1 MPMDTLLLRYQRY
14 LEPAVAIAFFT
25 FWAFAEVGRHQILPG
40 SLRTVLPWWAALLAV
55 SVAIAIARIW
65 PLVAMAVCTVVVLAQ
80 LIFPFSAGFSSTD
93 WPIHLGLIIVVIGVS
108 ASVGDR
114 WRVLSFAF
122 AVGLAVACAG
132 LAIAYSRLDHYWSFA
147 GDGTGVG
154 AAGGVATLVSN
165 RILIF
170 TIAIL
175 LGVGAW
181 LLGFFGRAWQQKL
194 RSDLLLAQTT
204 DELRN
209 AEVDLLVSQERDRI
223 AQDVHDIMAH
233 SLSVI
238 IAQADGA
245 RFLAPARP
253 EAVTTSLENIAA
265 SARTSLT
272 EVRMLI
278 ETLVADPVGHSNP
291 TIGQLDDLTDR
302 MRTAGLDVVLEQ
314 FGEPAA
320 LTSTQELAVY
330 RIVQES
336 LTNALKHAG
345 TDPVARV
352 ALDWRGQG
360 LAVTVTSSGTPAALS
375 EPLAKARGLYGMRE
389 RARLAGGWLTAGP
402 DDDTPGGY
410 VVTAYIPTDAATGAA
425 A

>member
-1 MPMDTLLLRYQRY
+1 MPMDKLFLRGQRY
-14 LEPAVAIAFFT
+14 LEPVIAVAFFT

-40 SLRTVLPWWAALLAV
+40 FLRTVLPWWAALIAV
-55 SVAIAIARIW
+55 SLAIAIARIW
-65 PLVAMAVCTVVVLAQ
+65 PLVAMAVCTAVVLAQ
-80 LIFPFSAGFSSTD
+80 LLFPYSAGFSSTD
-93 WPIHLGLIIVVIGVS
+93 WPIYLGFILVVIGVS
-108 ASVGDR
+108 TSVGER
-114 WRVLSFAF
+114 WRALSFAF
-122 AVGLAVACAG
+122 AIGLAVAVAG
-132 LAIAYSRLDHYWSFA
+132 LVIAYPRLDYY
-147 GDGTGVG
+147 GPIPNNGTDVP
-154 AAGGVATLVSN
+154 TLVSN

-170 TIAIL
+170 TVVIL
-175 LGVGAW
+175 LGVSAW

-194 RSDLLLAQTT
+194 RSDQLLAQAA
-204 DELRN
+204 DDLRN

-291 TIGQLDDLTDR
+291 TLDQLDDLTGR
-302 MRTAGLDVVLEQ
+302 MRTAGLDVILEQ
-314 FGEPAA
+314 FGEPAS

-345 TDPVARV
+345 AEPVARV

-360 LAVTVTSSGTPAALS
+360 LAVTVASSGTPRSRS
-375 EPLAKARGLYGMRE
+375 EPLAKPRGLYGMRE

-410 VVTAYIPTDAATGAA
+410 IVTAYIPTDGATGAA

>member
-1 MPMDTLLLRYQRY
+1 MDKLFLRGQRY
-14 LEPAVAIAFFT
+14 LEPVIAVAFFT

-40 SLRTVLPWWAALLAV
+40 DLRNVLPWWAALVAV

-65 PLVAMAVCTVVVLAQ
+65 PLVAMAVCTAVVLAQ
-80 LIFPFSAGFSSTD
+80 LIFPYSAGFSSTD
-93 WPIHLGLIIVVIGVS
+93 WPIYVGFILVVIGVS
-108 ASVGDR
+108 TSIGDR
-114 WRVLSFAF
+114 WRALSFAF
-122 AVGLAVACAG
+122 AVGLGVAVAG
-132 LAIAYSRLDHYWSFA
+132 LAIAYPRLDYY
-147 GDGTGVG
+147 GPIPTEG
-154 AAGGVATLVSN
+154 ASVSTLVSN

-170 TIAIL
+170 TIVIL
-175 LGVGAW
+175 LSVSAW

-194 RSDLLLAQTT
+194 RSDQLLAQTT
-204 DELRN
+204 DDLRN

-253 EAVTTSLENIAA
+253 EAVTKSLENIAA

-291 TIGQLDDLTDR
+291 TLDQLDDLTGR
-302 MRTAGLDVVLEQ
+302 MRTAGLDVILEQ
-314 FGEPAA
+314 FGEPAS

-345 TDPVARV
+345 AEPVARV

-360 LAVTVTSSGTPAALS
+360 LAVTVVSSGIPRSRPESLDK
-375 EPLAKARGLYGMRE
+375 PRGLYGMRE

-410 VVTAYIPTDAATGAA
+410 IVTAYIPTDSATGAA

>member
-1 MPMDTLLLRYQRY
+1 MDKLLLRNQRY
-14 LEPAVAIAFFT
+14 LEPVVAVAFFT
-25 FWAFAEVGRHQILPG
+25 FWAFAEVGRHQIVPG
-40 SLRTVLPWWAALLAV
+40 ALRNVLPWWAALLAV
-55 SVAIAIARIW
+55 SVAIAIARIQ
-65 PLVAMAVCTVVVLAQ
+65 PLVAMAVSTAVVLAQ
-80 LIFPFSAGFSSTD
+80 LIFPYSAGFSSTD
-93 WPIHLGLIIVVIGVS
+93 WPIYLGLIIVVTGVS

-114 WRVLSFAF
+114 RRVLSFAF

-132 LAIAYSRLDHYWSFA
+132 LAIAYSPLDHYWPFA
-147 GDGTGVG
+147 GDGSGADAATVVG
-154 AAGGVATLVSN
+154 N

-170 TIAIL
+170 TIAIVL
-175 LGVGAW
+175 SVGAW

-194 RSDLLLAQTT
+194 HSDRLLAQTT

-238 IAQADGA
+238 VAQADGA
-245 RFLAPARP
+245 RFLASSRP
-253 EAVTTSLENIAA
+253 EAVTASLENIAA

-291 TIGQLDDLTDR
+291 TIGQLDDLTSR
-302 MRTAGLDVVLEQ
+302 MRTAGLDVLLQQ
-314 FGEPAA
+314 FGEPTP

-360 LAVTVTSSGTPAALS
+360 LAITATSSGTPRTRT
-375 EPLAKARGLYGMRE
+375 EPLSKARGLYGMRE

-402 DDDTPGGY
+402 DDDTPNGY
-410 VVTAYIPTDAATGAA
+410 IVTAYIPTDAATGAA

>member
-1 MPMDTLLLRYQRY
+1 MDKLFLRGQRY
-14 LEPAVAIAFFT
+14 LEPVIAVAFFT

-40 SLRTVLPWWAALLAV
+40 DLRSVLPWWAALVAV

-65 PLVAMAVCTVVVLAQ
+65 PLVAMAVCTAVVLAQ
-80 LIFPFSAGFSSTD
+80 LIFPYSAGFSSTD
-93 WPIHLGLIIVVIGVS
+93 WPIYVGFILVVIGVS
-108 ASVGDR
+108 TSIGDR
-114 WRVLSFAF
+114 WRALSFAF
-122 AVGLAVACAG
+122 AVGLGVAVAG
-132 LAIAYSRLDHYWSFA
+132 LAIAYPRLDYY
-147 GDGTGVG
+147 GPIPTEG
-154 AAGGVATLVSN
+154 ASVSTLVSN

-170 TIAIL
+170 TIVIL
-175 LGVGAW
+175 LSVSAW

-194 RSDLLLAQTT
+194 RSDQLLAQTT
-204 DELRN
+204 DDLRN

-253 EAVTTSLENIAA
+253 EAVTKSLENIAA

-291 TIGQLDDLTDR
+291 TLDQLDDLTGR
-302 MRTAGLDVVLEQ
+302 MRTAGLDVILEQ
-314 FGEPAA
+314 FGEPAS

-345 TDPVARV
+345 AEPVARV

-360 LAVTVTSSGTPAALS
+360 LAVTVVSSGIPRSRPESLDK
-375 EPLAKARGLYGMRE
+375 PRGLYGMRE

-410 VVTAYIPTDAATGAA
+410 IVTAYIPTDSATGAA

>member
-1 MPMDTLLLRYQRY
+1 MPMDKLLLRNQRY
-14 LEPAVAIAFFT
+14 LEPVVAVAFFT

-40 SLRTVLPWWAALLAV
+40 ALRNVLPWWAALLAV
-55 SVAIAIARIW
+55 SVAIAIARIR
-65 PLVAMAVCTVVVLAQ
+65 PLVAMAVCTVLVLAQ
-80 LIFPFSAGFSSTD
+80 LIFPYSAGFSSTD
-93 WPIHLGLIIVVIGVS
+93 WPIYLGLTFAVIGVS

-132 LAIAYSRLDHYWSFA
+132 LAVAYSRLDYYWPFA
-147 GDGTGVG
+147 GDGSGDG
-154 AAGGVATLVSN
+154 SGIATLVSN
-165 RILIF
+165 RILVF
-170 TIAIL
+170 TIAIVL
-175 LGVGAW
+175 SVGAW
-181 LLGFFGRAWQQKL
+181 LLGFFGRAWQQKV
-194 RSDLLLAQTT
+194 RSDVLLAQTT

-245 RFLAPARP
+245 RFLATVRP
-253 EAVTTSLENIAA
+253 EAVTASLENIAA

-291 TIGQLDDLTDR
+291 TIGQLDDLTSR
-302 MRTAGLDVVLEQ
+302 MRTAGLDVLLEQ
-314 FGEPAA
+314 FGEPAP

-360 LAVTVTSSGTPAALS
+360 LAVTVTSSGAPRTRT
-375 EPLAKARGLYGMRE
+375 EPLSKARGLYGMRE

-402 DDDTPGGY
+402 ADDIPGGY
-410 VVTAYIPTDAATGAA
+410 IVTAYIPTDEATGAA